1 MYVCEYVGT
10 YVHMDMDMD
19 MGVDVDVDVDVDVGV
34 DVRMHVYDVDTLAC
48 THVPTIDTNVV
59 ATSACFKLSVT

>member
-19 MGVDVDVDVDVDVGV
+19 MGVDVGV
-34 DVRMHVYDVDTLAC
+34 DVRMHVYDVDTLVC